1 MAPTPD
7 VTSIPPSSPKGLD
20 HPAQNAVYKM
30 IDGNSAA
37 TNSKEA
43 RLAEPK
49 NFSLLDFDFTV
60 AQPYDEGY
68 GPINAA
74 EARVLNQTRREN
86 LANNFRSAVQAFKD
100 GAEGA
105 AASVEDLQAKF
116 GELDAGYVF
125 TIANTGTAARKLDP
139 VEREARNIA
148 RDLLRQALADAG
160 QKYSEVPE
168 GSTEDEWTAFKEAKI
183 DEIAGMDEVVKTAKA
198 TVKARQGAGKIS
210 LAGLG
215 LGGQSEAAPASA
227 E

>member
-1 MAPTPD
+1 
-7 VTSIPPSSPKGLD
+7 
-20 HPAQNAVYKM
+20 M
-30 IDGNSAA
+30 IGGNSAP
-37 TNSKEA
+37 TKSKEA

-49 NFSLLDFDFTV
+49 NFSLLDIDFTV
-60 AQPYDEGY
+60 SQPYDEGY

-86 LANNFRSAVQAFKD
+86 LANNFRSQVQAFKD

-105 AASVEDLQAKF
+105 ATSAEELQAKF
-116 GELDAGYVF
+116 AELDAGYVF

-168 GSTEDEWTAFKEAKI
+168 GSTEDEWAAFKEAKI
-183 DEIAGMDEVVKTAKA
+183 DEIAAMEEVIKTAKA
-198 TVKARQGAGKIS
+198 TVKARQGAGKVS
-210 LAGLG
+210 LASLG
-215 LGGQSEAAPASA
+215 LGKPAEAETASA